1 MKKEIPKKKNGRPS
15 KMPDPDFLINL
26 YEKKTAPEIA
36 VLFGV
41 SEGTVRSWVSRLRK
55 EYAKDE

>member
-15 KMPDPDFLINL
+15 KMPDPDYLINL
-26 YEKKTAPEIA
+26 YARHTATELA
-36 VLFGV
+36 VMFNV

-55 EYAKDE
+55 EYAQDE